1 MIHVSYLLG
10 FSEHHAL
17 MIRPQMGHASL
28 AVFAES
34 RSLVPEDASPARDL
48 VLTVIIR
55 PVLFHDN
62 FHVSYQHDQTGRGV
76 SQSLCYFHVTLYLF
90 SLPCNVSH

>member
-1 MIHVSYLLG
+1 MV
-10 FSEHHAL
+10 
-17 MIRPQMGHASL
+17 RPQMGHASL

-48 VLTVIIR
+48 VLAVIIR

-76 SQSLCYFHVTLYLF
+76 LQSVDYFHDLF
-90 SLPCNVSH
+90 FKMVLLVILLGL